1 MRIWL
6 VVLALGSVLAA
17 CGGKDAAQTSGDPQ
31 ANGFV
36 PPVVISRVDWASR
49 AARRFRRLDKN
60 ADDKLDPTEIPKRA
74 GRLMALDHDG
84 DGSITEIEFGEGML
98 ARFDTMDLNHD
109 KTLTSDERQEAKAA
123 S

>member
-1 MRIWL
+1 MQHKPPVTRKPT
-6 VVLALGSVLAA
+6 VLS
-17 CGGKDAAQTSGDPQ
+17 
-31 ANGFV
+31 

-74 GRLMALDHDG
+74 GRLMSLDHDG